1 MPASA
6 SNRFEDGI
14 EGWEDVTCMGRTSQ
28 GRVWMVEAEEWLDHL
43 RATGRKENSI
53 KTQRSNVRQC
63 LRHLQ
68 WLHGEPEIHAADI
81 TEADI
86 QFLWSAIP
94 VKEEVRSTYLRSLA
108 CMIEFHTGTDIVKR
122 TDLLHNREMRDRI
135 FVEDHELRTLWDAT
149 DPEQRM
155 IIAFGAYMGLR
166 RCEMQEIRDSD
177 IDGVRVT
184 IHGKGHGEQGLVATV
199 RMPEPVRA
207 ALDAYRRFKDENG
220 GVPVDDYVLQSK
232 GHRGELHRM
241 HESQITADITRLSKA
256 TGVRAT
262 THSLRRY
269 FGTTLYYQGG
279 CDLQTVRKLMRH
291 ADISTTL
298 KCYVDA
304 YDVKEREAEDRL
316 AAYVSTIIPMH

>member
-1 MPASA
+1 
-6 SNRFEDGI
+6 
-14 EGWEDVTCMGRTSQ
+14 MGRIAQ
-28 GRVWMVEAEEWLDHL
+28 GRVWMVETEEWLDHL

-63 LRHLQ
+63 LRYLQ
-68 WLHGEPEIHAADI
+68 WLHGAPEVRAAEI

-86 QFLWSAIP
+86 QALWAGMA
-94 VKEEVRSTYLRSLA
+94 VKDEVRMTYLRSLA
-108 CMIEFHTGTDIVKR
+108 CMIEYHTGQDIVKR
-122 TDLLHNREMRDRI
+122 TGLLRNREMRDRVFI
-135 FVEDHELRTLWDAT
+135 EDQELRTLWGAA

-166 RCEMQEIRDSD
+166 RCEMQAIRESD
-177 IDGVRVT
+177 IDGVKVT

-199 RMPEPVRA
+199 RMPDPVIA
-207 ALDAYRRFKDENG
+207 ALQAYRRFKEQTR
-220 GVPVDDYVLQSK
+220 GVPEDDYVLQSR

-241 HESQITADITRLSKA
+241 HESQITAAITRLSKA

-269 FGTTLYYQGG
+269 YGTTLYYQGK

-298 KCYVDA
+298 RCYVDA
-304 YDVKEREAEDRL
+304 YDIKEREAEDRL
-316 AAYVSTIIPMH
+316 AAYISTIIPMG